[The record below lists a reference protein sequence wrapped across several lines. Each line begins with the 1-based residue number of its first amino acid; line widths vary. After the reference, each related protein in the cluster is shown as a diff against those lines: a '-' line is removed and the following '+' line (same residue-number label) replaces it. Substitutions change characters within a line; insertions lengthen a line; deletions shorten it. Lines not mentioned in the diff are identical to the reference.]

1 MAIKKHTAKASQAD
15 LHVIAQAD
23 GWAIKSIAGAQ
34 NAPVFRTQAEAIEA
48 AKQQVRGQADII
60 VHGRNGRARHAVSK
74 SPADELMLDFWKS
87 LHRES
92 SAGKNK
98 LRKAS

>member
-1 MAIKKHTAKASQAD
+1 MAITKLTAQASHAD

-23 GWAIKSIAGAQ
+23 GWAIKSIAGDQ
-34 NAPVFRTQAEAIEA
+34 NAHIFRTQSEAIEA
-48 AKQQVRGQADII
+48 AKRQVTGQADII

-87 LHRES
+87 LHAEGP
-92 SAGKNK
+92 AGRNK